1 MPGFGHKGSD
11 AERVGFGPT
20 IEQMGGLVAL
30 QGYKDGPPH
39 KSGISYGD
47 PIAGATCGAAVA
59 MALVNR
65 TTTGKG
71 SYCLIPQR
79 DGITGLIGE
88 FIVAE
93 QLATPIPIRSGAEHS
108 TFAPHGI
115 FECLPSHEMRPV
127 LGPDREPAAYVND
140 MWLALSCRTNQE
152 WQAFVEVTQIDGLQ
166 HPDYITANGRKAHEN
181 EINQIITEW
190 TKTQDATGIALTL
203 QNASVDASPVLTPLQ
218 ISKDPHLL
226 SRDMFISV
234 HHDIAGDHLTARP
247 SWRFKRRSQ
256 VPARSGPVFGGD
268 SDAILSELGYTAHDI
283 DSLRE
288 KLVTTNSIISDG

>member
-1 MPGFGHKGSD
+1 MLIRINDFLIEENPGK
-11 AERVGFGPT
+11 
-20 IEQMGGLVAL
+20 LL
-30 QGYKDGPPH
+30 
-39 KSGISYGD
+39 
-47 PIAGATCGAAVA
+47 
-59 MALVNR
+59 
-65 TTTGKG
+65 
-71 SYCLIPQR
+71 
-79 DGITGLIGE
+79 
-88 FIVAE
+88 
-93 QLATPIPIRSGAEHS
+93 
-108 TFAPHGI
+108 
-115 FECLPSHEMRPV
+115 
-127 LGPDREPAAYVND
+127 
-140 MWLALSCRTNQE
+140 
-152 WQAFVEVTQIDGLQ
+152 
-166 HPDYITANGRKAHEN
+166 
-181 EINQIITEW
+181 TEW

-268 SDAILSELGYTAHDI
+268 SDAILRELGYTAHDI